1 MREYASRRAH
11 PRLMLGAH
19 KDLARKLD
27 DLEKKY
33 DEQFAIVFDAI
44 RKLMAPPPTGKRC
57 QIGFITTERV
67 AE

>member
-1 MREYASRRAH
+1 
-11 PRLMLGAH
+11 MLGAH